1 MSSKSQL
8 DLMSIFQQNQESVLK
23 GIQKFAKDIFVGND
37 EEAKKKLC
45 KNLHEITKICHC
57 SNDFQ
62 KSKNQPLLS
71 RKRFEKFENEPQIAK
86 KKKLEC
92 KKLPNELWLKIMNYL
107 NTKDLMTNMALVCKT
122 FNSLTKD
129 VNYLELK
136 EITELKFESAIKL
149 LKTTTHLKAIRISTR
164 FTSYLRNHA
173 WISEDK
179 RNFMKLLYESLKSS
193 KTIKSIKL
201 EPFLGSRNSSY
212 ELAGFKQIKTICAN
226 LEHLHLRNMILTKK
240 CVTSQI
246 AQISSLK
253 SLRLSFPS
261 STQYGT
267 SFTPNNILEFSK
279 CSNLEAI
286 SFYINI
292 SPEKV
297 NEMKNAF
304 DTFFTA
310 RKHTLKSFE
319 ISRFFKFKDKKQDI
333 LENPLL
339 ENITLCQNLEELS
352 MRDFKLDQST
362 LANIL
367 TLQKLQTLVL
377 QKGTLSNTYLTGIVF
392 GGGGS
397 MANLKYLK
405 LGYDYI
411 NGSLRGRSS
420 MKLKNFWA
428 MSSNIFGLKMENF
441 LAIS

>member
-1 MSSKSQL
+1 MSPKSPL
-8 DLMSIFQQNQESVLK
+8 DLMSMFQQDQDSVLR
-23 GIQKFAKDIFVGND
+23 GIQKFAKDIFSGND
-37 EEAKKKLC
+37 EVAKKKLC
-45 KNLHEITKICHC
+45 KDLHEITKICHC
-57 SNDFQ
+57 SN
-62 KSKNQPLLS
+62 KVKKNKNQTLMGG
-71 RKRFEKFENEPQIAK
+71 KRLTNFENDLKSSK

-286 SFYINI
+286 SFYINE
-292 SPEKV
+292 P
-297 NEMKNAF
+297 N
-304 DTFFTA
+304 
-310 RKHTLKSFE
+310 HL
-319 ISRFFKFKDKKQDI
+319 
-333 LENPLL
+333 
-339 ENITLCQNLEELS
+339 
-352 MRDFKLDQST
+352 
-362 LANIL
+362 
-367 TLQKLQTLVL
+367 
-377 QKGTLSNTYLTGIVF
+377 
-392 GGGGS
+392 
-397 MANLKYLK
+397 
-405 LGYDYI
+405 
-411 NGSLRGRSS
+411 
-420 MKLKNFWA
+420 
-428 MSSNIFGLKMENF
+428 F
-441 LAIS
+441 L